1 MGRAVARVRHLEVG
15 PRLGR
20 VETPSAARRSGTA
33 APGTGAAA
41 QISGSTAAEIAGS
54 VRDLVDRGEL
64 APGDLLP
71 PVRALAEQLGVNR
84 NTAVAAYRKLAR
96 DGAVVAQGRAG
107 TRIAGPQAVAQEG
120 YAGPEA
126 LTGKTEPAGRA
137 GAAGPGGSGGL
148 GDPGGS
154 GESAAPARAG
164 RGTGDVPAGTLRD
177 LGTGNPDPALIP
189 DLAPALAGAVGRPV
203 LYGEPVIDPGF
214 EAWARDWVAPDVL
227 TVADAD
233 LTLTSGAVDA
243 IERLLAQSLVRDDAV
258 ALEDPC
264 FLASIQTV
272 RHSGYRAIPVPVDA
286 EGMSADGLRAAL
298 EAGARAVV
306 LTPRAQNPTGA
317 SLSAR
322 RAEELRAVLAEHP
335 YVLVVL
341 DDYYSFLS
349 RRPFRSPL
357 PRGHRRWA
365 LVRSVSKFLGPD
377 LCLAVAATDP
387 ETAGRLALRLSPGT
401 TWVSHLLQRL
411 AHGVLA
417 DEGSRALVE
426 RAGEHYAA
434 RNAEV
439 AGLLTA
445 HGLPAEAADGMS
457 LWVPVPR
464 PAREVAAELARRGWR
479 VRTGDEFRLA
489 PGSAGAD
496 PSRHLRLT
504 VHDLT
509 GAEAQ
514 RFATDLV
521 GAAGGAPAAADRA

>member
-1 MGRAVARVRHLEVG
+1 M
-15 PRLGR
+15 
-20 VETPSAARRSGTA
+20 ETPST
-33 APGTGAAA
+33 A
-41 QISGSTAAEIAGS
+41 QITGTTAAEIAGS

-64 APGDLLP
+64 VPGDLLP

-120 YAGPEA
+120 FAAPDA
-126 LTGKTEPAGRA
+126 LRDLTGRA
-137 GAAGPGGSGGL
+137 GSAVPVGLGGPDAPGGL
-148 GDPGGS
+148 GGPDAPGGL
-154 GESAAPARAG
+154 EAPGDAARAG
-164 RGTGDVPAGTLRD
+164 RGTGGVPAGTLRD
-177 LGTGNPDPALIP
+177 LGSGNPDPALIP

-214 EAWARDWVAPDVL
+214 EAWARDWVAPDVPGG
-227 TVADAD
+227 ADVD

-243 IERLLAQSLVRDDAV
+243 IERLLAQALVRGDAV

-272 RHSGYRAIPVPVDA
+272 RHAGYCAVSVPVDD
-286 EGMSADGLRAAL
+286 EGMTPDGLRAAL
-298 EAGARAVV
+298 EVGARAVV

-317 SLSAR
+317 SLSPR
-322 RAEELRAVLAEHP
+322 RAEELRAVLVDHP
-335 YVLVVL
+335 YVLVVV
-341 DDYYSFLS
+341 DDYFSFLS

-357 PRGHRRWA
+357 PPGHRRWA

-377 LCLAVAATDP
+377 LCLAVTATDP
-387 ETAGRLALRLSPGT
+387 QTAGRLALRLSPGT

-417 DEGSRALVE
+417 DDAARALIE

-434 RNAEV
+434 RNAQV
-439 AGLLTA
+439 AALLTA
-445 HGLPAEAADGMS
+445 QGLPVEAADGMS
-457 LWVPVPR
+457 LWLPVP
-464 PAREVAAELARRGWR
+464 PPDREIAAELARRGWR
-479 VRTGDEFRLA
+479 VRTGGEFRLA
-489 PGSAGAD
+489 PGGHGVEA
-496 PSRHLRLT
+496 SRHLRLT

-509 GAEAQ
+509 DAEAQ
-514 RFATDLV
+514 RFATDLAD
-521 GAAGGAPAAADRA
+521 AAGAGPAAADVLREGAGRA

>member
-1 MGRAVARVRHLEVG
+1 M
-15 PRLGR
+15 
-20 VETPSAARRSGTA
+20 
-33 APGTGAAA
+33 
-41 QISGSTAAEIAGS
+41 
-54 VRDLVDRGEL
+54 
-64 APGDLLP
+64 
-71 PVRALAEQLGVNR
+71 
-84 NTAVAAYRKLAR
+84 
-96 DGAVVAQGRAG
+96 
-107 TRIAGPQAVAQEG
+107 
-120 YAGPEA
+120 
-126 LTGKTEPAGRA
+126 
-137 GAAGPGGSGGL
+137 
-148 GDPGGS
+148 
-154 GESAAPARAG
+154 
-164 RGTGDVPAGTLRD
+164 RD

-214 EAWARDWVAPDVL
+214 EAWARDWVAPDVP
-227 TVADAD
+227 TGANAD

-258 ALEDPC
+258 ALDDPC

-349 RRPFRSPL
+349 SRPFRSPL
-357 PRGHRRWA
+357 PAGHRRWA

-417 DEGSRALVE
+417 DEVARARIE
-426 RAGEHYAA
+426 QAGQHYAE
-434 RNAEV
+434 RNREV
-439 AGLLTA
+439 AALLAARGLDA
-445 HGLPAEAADGMS
+445 PAADGMS
-457 LWVPVPR
+457 LWVPLPCTA
-464 PAREVAAELARRGWR
+464 PPVAAALARRGWL

-489 PGSAGAD
+489 PEVE
-496 PSRHLRLT
+496 PSRHLRVTAHGL
-504 VHDLT
+504 
-509 GAEAQ
+509 GQAEAE
-514 RFATDLV
+514 RFADDLLEAIAEV
-521 GAAGGAPAAADRA
+521 C

>member
-1 MGRAVARVRHLEVG
+1 M
-15 PRLGR
+15 
-20 VETPSAARRSGTA
+20 
-33 APGTGAAA
+33 
-41 QISGSTAAEIAGS
+41 
-54 VRDLVDRGEL
+54 
-64 APGDLLP
+64 
-71 PVRALAEQLGVNR
+71 
-84 NTAVAAYRKLAR
+84 
-96 DGAVVAQGRAG
+96 
-107 TRIAGPQAVAQEG
+107 
-120 YAGPEA
+120 
-126 LTGKTEPAGRA
+126 
-137 GAAGPGGSGGL
+137 
-148 GDPGGS
+148 
-154 GESAAPARAG
+154 
-164 RGTGDVPAGTLRD
+164 
-177 LGTGNPDPALIP
+177 
-189 DLAPALAGAVGRPV
+189 
-203 LYGEPVIDPGF
+203 
-214 EAWARDWVAPDVL
+214 
-227 TVADAD
+227 
-233 LTLTSGAVDA
+233 
-243 IERLLAQSLVRDDAV
+243 

-272 RHSGYRAIPVPVDA
+272 RHAGYRTLPVPVDA
-286 EGMSADGLRAAL
+286 EGMTPDGLRAAL
-298 EAGARAVV
+298 EAGARAAV

-357 PRGHRRWA
+357 PAGHRRWA

-387 ETAGRLALRLSPGT
+387 ETASRLALRLSPGT

-411 AHGVLA
+411 ARGVLA
-417 DEGSRALVE
+417 DDASRALVE

-479 VRTGDEFRLA
+479 VRTGDEFRLD

-496 PSRHLRLT
+496 PSGHLCLT

>member
-1 MGRAVARVRHLEVG
+1 MEN
-15 PRLGR
+15 
-20 VETPSAARRSGTA
+20 TS
-33 APGTGAAA
+33 AA

-54 VRDLVDRGEL
+54 VRGLVDRGEL
-64 APGDLLP
+64 VPGDLLP
-71 PVRALAEQLGVNR
+71 PVRTLAERLGVNR

-120 YAGPEA
+120 HAAPDA
-126 LTGKTEPAGRA
+126 LKDLTGRA
-137 GAAGPGGSGGL
+137 GSAGPGGLAGREAPGGPGGPDDPGGL
-148 GDPGGS
+148 GSP
-154 GESAAPARAG
+154 AAPRGPARAD
-164 RGTGDVPAGTLRD
+164 RGAGDVPAGTLRD

-203 LYGEPVIDPGF
+203 LYGEPVIDRGF
-214 EAWARDWVAPDVL
+214 EAWAREWVAPDVP
-227 TVADAD
+227 TGADAD

-272 RHSGYRAIPVPVDA
+272 RHAGYRTLPVPVDA
-286 EGMSADGLRAAL
+286 EGMTPDGLRAAL

-357 PRGHRRWA
+357 PAGHRRWA

-387 ETAGRLALRLSPGT
+387 ETAARLALRLSPGT

-417 DEGSRALVE
+417 DDASRALVE
-426 RAGEHYAA
+426 RAGEHYAV

-439 AGLLTA
+439 AALLTA
-445 HGLPAEAADGMS
+445 QGLPVRAADGMS

-479 VRTGDEFRLA
+479 GRTGDEFRLA
-489 PGSAGAD
+489 PGGHGVEA
-496 PSRHLRLT
+496 SRNLRLT

-509 GAEAQ
+509 DAEAQ
-514 RFATDLV
+514 RFATDLAD
-521 GAAGGAPAAADRA
+521 AAGAGPAAADVLREGAGRA

>member
-1 MGRAVARVRHLEVG
+1 MTAQN
-15 PRLGR
+15 P
-20 VETPSAARRSGTA
+20 GTA
-33 APGTGAAA
+33 APIRGA
-41 QISGSTAAEIAGS
+41 TAAEIANS
-54 VRDLVDRGEL
+54 VRGLVERGEL

-96 DGAVVAQGRAG
+96 DGAVIAQGRAG

-120 YAGPEA
+120 YAAPDALGD
-126 LTGKTEPAGRA
+126 LTGRVGS
-137 GAAGPGGSGGL
+137 AGPGGLASPDDPGGL
-148 GDPGGS
+148 GGPDDPGG
-154 GESAAPARAG
+154 PARAD
-164 RGTGDVPAGTLRD
+164 RGAGVVPAGTLRD

-214 EAWARDWVAPDVL
+214 EAWAREWVAPDVP
-227 TVADAD
+227 TGADAG

-272 RHSGYRAIPVPVDA
+272 RHAGYRTLPVPVDA
-286 EGMSADGLRAAL
+286 EGMTPDGLRAAL

-317 SLSAR
+317 SLGAR

-357 PRGHRRWA
+357 PPGHRRWA

-387 ETAGRLALRLSPGT
+387 ETAARLALRLSPGT

-417 DEGSRALVE
+417 DDASRALVD

-439 AGLLTA
+439 AALLTA
-445 HGLPAEAADGMS
+445 HGLPVEAADGMS

-489 PGSAGAD
+489 PGGPGVEA
-496 PSRHLRLT
+496 SRHLRLT

-521 GAAGGAPAAADRA
+521 GASGGAPAAADRA

>member
-1 MGRAVARVRHLEVG
+1 MHSPLRGGLR
-15 PRLGR
+15 PTLGH
-20 VETPSAARRSGTA
+20 VETPSTV
-33 APGTGAAA
+33 
-41 QISGSTAAEIAGS
+41 QISGTTAAEIADS
-54 VRDLVDRGEL
+54 VRALVERGEL
-64 APGDLLP
+64 GPGDLLP
-71 PVRALAEQLGVNR
+71 PVRTLAERLGVNR
-84 NTAVAAYRKLAR
+84 NTAVAAYRRLAR

-107 TRIAGPQAVAQEG
+107 TRIAGQQQTAQEG
-120 YAGPEA
+120 FAAADALAG
-126 LTGKTEPAGRA
+126 LRSDTPAGM
-137 GAAGPGGSGGL
+137 L
-148 GDPGGS
+148 GDLGS
-154 GESAAPARAG
+154 
-164 RGTGDVPAGTLRD
+164 
-177 LGTGNPDPALIP
+177 GNPDPALIP

-214 EAWARDWVAPDVL
+214 EAWARDWVAPDVP
-227 TVADAD
+227 TGTAAD

-243 IERLLAQSLVRDDAV
+243 IERLLAQALVRDDAV

-272 RHSGYRAIPVPVDA
+272 RHAGYRALPVPVDD
-286 EGMSADGLRAAL
+286 EGMTADGLRAAL

-357 PRGHRRWA
+357 PPGHRRWA

-377 LCLAVAATDP
+377 LCLAVLATDP
-387 ETAGRLALRLSPGT
+387 ETAGRLALRLSSGT

-417 DEGSRALVE
+417 DEAARARIE
-426 RAGEHYAA
+426 QAAAHYAA

-439 AGLLTA
+439 AALLAARGLDA
-445 HGLPAEAADGMS
+445 PAADGMS
-457 LWVPVPR
+457 LWVPLPCTA
-464 PAREVAAELARRGWR
+464 PPVAAALARRGWL

-489 PGSAGAD
+489 PEVE
-496 PSRHLRLT
+496 PSRHLRVTAHGL
-504 VHDLT
+504 
-509 GAEAQ
+509 GQAEAE
-514 RFATDLV
+514 RFADDLLEAIAEV
-521 GAAGGAPAAADRA
+521 C

>member
-1 MGRAVARVRHLEVG
+1 MDLR

-20 VETPSAARRSGTA
+20 VENTS
-33 APGTGAAA
+33 AA

-54 VRDLVDRGEL
+54 VRGLVDRGEL
-64 APGDLLP
+64 VPGDLLP

-84 NTAVAAYRKLAR
+84 NTAVAAYRRLAR

-120 YAGPEA
+120 YAAPEA
-126 LTGKTEPAGRA
+126 LRDLTGRA
-137 GAAGPGGSGGL
+137 GSAGPGGLAGPEAPGGL
-148 GDPGGS
+148 GGPDAPGGPV
-154 GESAAPARAG
+154 GAG
-164 RGTGDVPAGTLRD
+164 RGLGGVPAGTLRD

-214 EAWARDWVAPDVL
+214 ESWAREWVAPDVP
-227 TVADAD
+227 TGADAD

-258 ALEDPC
+258 ALENPC

-272 RHSGYRAIPVPVDA
+272 RHAGYRTLPVPVDA
-286 EGMSADGLRAAL
+286 EGMTPDGLRAAL

-322 RAEELRAVLAEHP
+322 RAEELRAVLDEHP

-357 PRGHRRWA
+357 PPGHRRWA

-377 LCLAVAATDP
+377 LCLAVCATDP

-417 DEGSRALVE
+417 DDASRALVE

-439 AGLLTA
+439 AALLTA
-445 HGLPAEAADGMS
+445 QGLPVRAADGMS

-489 PGSAGAD
+489 HGGSGLEA
-496 PSRHLRLT
+496 SRHLRLT

-509 GAEAQ
+509 GAESQ

-521 GAAGGAPAAADRA
+521 GASGGAPAAADRA

>member
-1 MGRAVARVRHLEVG
+1 MTAQN
-15 PRLGR
+15 P
-20 VETPSAARRSGTA
+20 GTA
-33 APGTGAAA
+33 APIRGA
-41 QISGSTAAEIAGS
+41 TAAEIANS
-54 VRDLVDRGEL
+54 VRGLVERGEL

-96 DGAVVAQGRAG
+96 DGAVTAKGRAG
-107 TRIAGPQAVAQEG
+107 TRISGPQSVAQEG
-120 YAGPEA
+120 FA
-126 LTGKTEPAGRA
+126 R
-137 GAAGPGGSGGL
+137 
-148 GDPGGS
+148 
-154 GESAAPARAG
+154 APATTPASATSDVHPGHTDHPGPVGPDDPDSAG
-164 RGTGDVPAGTLRD
+164 GGEGDVLAGTLRD

-214 EAWARDWVAPDVL
+214 EAWAREWVAPDVP
-227 TVADAD
+227 TGADAD

-243 IERLLAQSLVRDDAV
+243 IERLLAQSLVRGDAV

-272 RHSGYRAIPVPVDA
+272 RHAGYRTLPVPVDA
-286 EGMSADGLRAAL
+286 EGMTPDGLRAAL

-317 SLSAR
+317 SLGAR

-357 PRGHRRWA
+357 PTGHRRWA

-377 LCLAVAATDP
+377 LCLAVCATDP

-417 DEGSRALVE
+417 DEASRVLVE

-439 AGLLTA
+439 AALLTA
-445 HGLPAEAADGMS
+445 RGLRVRAADGMS

-479 VRTGDEFRLA
+479 VRTEDEFRLA
-489 PGSAGAD
+489 QGGRGVEA
-496 PSRHLRLT
+496 SRHLRLT

-514 RFATDLV
+514 RFATDLADAAV
-521 GAAGGAPAAADRA
+521 VAPTVADVLREGAGRA